1 MLVLDSLLN
10 KSPKGLSWNYTIAY
24 RELYPTGKYYHKYL
38 CERHP
43 RSTSFP
49 GTGCWV
55 PLTIAHW
62 MVFMNM
68 YSEVIF
74 RSEGHCAHILIT
86 SISQGR
92 WRRWCSRWCHRWGWR
107 RCACGRKS
115 FFLFRKNILLPLHM
129 GWWHL
134 KSIWSLRAPLLF
146 RSWRVLLFLGIE
158 LFSSPGISP
167 KRWGT
172 GLLLGPWSLAP
183 GGVQG
188 EGEGR
193 TNRKGEVE
201 DLALAGQCL
210 AEIHALGDQGG
221 VSFNHCS
228 HFGLTSESVKN

>member
-1 MLVLDSLLN
+1 MTKLVNAKLCYLFFVLDSLLN

-74 RSEGHCAHILIT
+74 RSEVHCAHILIT

-129 GWWHL
+129 SWWHQ
-134 KSIWSLRAPLLF
+134 KSIWRLRAPLLF

-183 GGVQG
+183 GFDFVKRGDWPM
-188 EGEGR
+188 E
-193 TNRKGEVE
+193 
-201 DLALAGQCL
+201 
-210 AEIHALGDQGG
+210 EILPVVWSQSI
-221 VSFNHCS
+221 VIISM
-228 HFGLTSESVKN
+228 LKKP